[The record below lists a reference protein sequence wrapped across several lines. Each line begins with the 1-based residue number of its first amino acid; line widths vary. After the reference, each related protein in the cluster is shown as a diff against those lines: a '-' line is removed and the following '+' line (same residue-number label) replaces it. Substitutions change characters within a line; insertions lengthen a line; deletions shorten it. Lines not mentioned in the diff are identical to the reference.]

1 MSLLLSTLTVIA
13 SAASAPATG
22 VEKSVEKIEVQGVR
36 SRLIKS
42 GALKDDIA
50 KTELLSNEY
59 IKNTQSSSLADA
71 IQNAIG
77 IRVSN
82 ECAMCGAKRIMI
94 NGLKG
99 EHTNVLVDG
108 IPMHTMISGFYG
120 MDSVAASGIGRIEIA
135 RGAGASLTAPEA
147 IGGTVNLVTAQ
158 PSEDKIE
165 LDMATGSDGY
175 KLISA
180 LASGISTD
188 GNTRATLI
196 GQYDNKDQFD
206 GDGNGVSENPA
217 LTNQSLTLMVSHD
230 IGYSDNIRVRL
241 NQTQSEVFG
250 GPVLGDTATSISATL
265 ASVSQGEADSLF
277 VNDDVRNRYIGNAW
291 ETAEWVKT
299 EREEASLSWL
309 HEISSRLNVTSSLAY
324 VDHIQ
329 DSFYESTDYYAEDTM
344 YYYSVR
350 FNYDLNAQHLLT
362 FGADKRDEKMRS
374 SSAALESAANY
385 VSDSFDYDT
394 TGLYI
399 QDTWLPNESIE
410 VSAALRLDQIQA
422 DFVDPQKPGIEIDK
436 TILSPRVDMRYFHN
450 DTFTSRLSLGQ
461 GYRAPLSFFESDHG
475 ILDSGKGFQVE
486 VSEPER
492 SKSAT
497 YSLSY
502 EAEMMT
508 VTASAAHTKVEHLA
522 TLSHTDSGTPVLT
535 QLTEIAAVTAVDI
548 SANWQV
554 SDTLTVSAIAEQ
566 YHYDE
571 TFKASFG
578 IAPIEKRAT
587 LSTDLH
593 INDWEIITSAIWV
606 ASRDLT
612 DYGYEGFNDANG
624 EFAKPTTAESYV
636 TVDLK
641 VVKPLSEF
649 LSLYAGASNLFDYNQ
664 AEDMGSPLMY
674 DAEGGY
680 DVVYIHGPLRGRQAY
695 LGLTYEF

>member
-1 MSLLLSTLTVIA
+1 MLLLLSTLTVIA

-22 VEKSVEKIEVQGVR
+22 VDKSVEKIEVQGVR

-350 FNYDLNAQHLLT
+350 FNYDLNTEHLLT
-362 FGADKRDEKMRS
+362 FGADKRDETMRS
-374 SSAALESAANY
+374 SSAALESTANY

-399 QDTWLPNESIE
+399 QDTWLPNESVE

-422 DFVDPQKPGIEIDK
+422 DFVDPQKPGVEIDK

-497 YSLSY
+497 YALSY
-502 EAEMMT
+502 EAEMLT

-535 QLTEIAAVTAVDI
+535 QLTETAAVTAVDI

-566 YHYDE
+566 YHYDD

-593 INDWEIITSAIWV
+593 INEWEIITSAIWV
-606 ASRDLT
+606 ASRNLT
-612 DYGYEGFNDANG
+612 EYGYEGFNDANG
-624 EFAKPTTAESYV
+624 EFAKPTSAESYV

-641 VVKPLSEF
+641 VVKSLSKA

>member
-147 IGGTVNLVTAQ
+147 IGGTVNLVTAE

-502 EAEMMT
+502 EAEMLT

-535 QLTEIAAVTAVDI
+535 QLTETAAVTAVDI

-624 EFAKPTTAESYV
+624 EFAKPTTVESYV

>member
-22 VEKSVEKIEVQGVR
+22 VDKSVEKIEVQGVR

-147 IGGTVNLVTAQ
+147 IGGTVNLVTAE

-165 LDMATGSDGY
+165 LDMATGTGGY

-180 LASGISTD
+180 LANGISAD

-265 ASVSQGEADSLF
+265 ASVSQGEADALF

-350 FNYDLNAQHLLT
+350 FNYDLNAEHLLT

-374 SSAALESAANY
+374 SSAALESTANY

-399 QDTWLPNESIE
+399 QDTWLPNESVE

-450 DTFTSRLSLGQ
+450 DSFTSRLSLGQ

-502 EAEMMT
+502 ETEMLT

-535 QLTEIAAVTAVDI
+535 QLAETAAVTAVDI

-566 YHYDE
+566 YHYDD

-593 INDWEIITSAIWV
+593 INEWEIITSAIWV

-612 DYGYEGFNDANG
+612 EYGYEGFNDANG

-641 VVKPLSEF
+641 VVKPLSKA

>member
-13 SAASAPATG
+13 SAAAAPATG
-22 VEKSVEKIEVQGVR
+22 MEKSVEKIEVQGVR
-36 SRLIKS
+36 ARLIKS

-99 EHTNVLVDG
+99 EHTNVLIDG

-147 IGGTVNLVTAQ
+147 IGGTVNLVTAE
-158 PSEDKIE
+158 PSEDNIK
-165 LDMATGSDGY
+165 LDMATGTDGY
-175 KLISA
+175 KLFSA
-180 LASGISTD
+180 LASGISAD

-217 LTNQSLTLMVSHD
+217 LTNQSLTLIVSHD
-230 IGYSDNIRVRL
+230 MGYSDNIRVRL

-265 ASVSQGEADSLF
+265 ASTSQGEADSLF
-277 VNDDVRNRYIGNAW
+277 VNDDVRNRYIGHAW

-329 DSFYESTDYYAEDTM
+329 DSFYERTDYYAEDTM

-350 FNYDLNAQHLLT
+350 FNYDLNAEHLLT
-362 FGADKRDEKMRS
+362 FGVDKRDETMRS
-374 SSAALESAANY
+374 SSAALESTANY
-385 VSDSFDYDT
+385 VTDSFDYDT

-399 QDTWLPNESIE
+399 QDTWLPSESAE
-410 VSAALRLDQIQA
+410 VSAAVRLDRIQA

-475 ILDSGKGFQVE
+475 ILDSGKGFQVN

-502 EAEMMT
+502 EAEMLT
-508 VTASAAHTKVEHLA
+508 VTASAAHTKVDHLA
-522 TLSHTDSGTPVLT
+522 TLSHTDAGTPVLT
-535 QLTEIAAVTAVDI
+535 QLTETATVTAADI

-554 SDTLTVSAIAEQ
+554 TEMLTVSAIAEQ
-566 YHYDE
+566 YYYDD

-578 IAPIEKRAT
+578 IAPIEKRVT

-593 INDWEIITSAIWV
+593 INEWEIITSAIWV

-612 DYGYEGFNDANG
+612 EYGYEGFNDAHG
-624 EFAKPTTAESYV
+624 VFAKPSTAESYI

-641 VVKPLSEF
+641 VVRPLSKA

-674 DAEGGY
+674 DAQGGY

-695 LGLTYEF
+695 LGLSYEF

>member
-502 EAEMMT
+502 EAEMLT

-535 QLTEIAAVTAVDI
+535 QLTETAAVTAVDI

-641 VVKPLSEF
+641 VVKPLSES

>member
-1 MSLLLSTLTVIA
+1 MSLLLSTLAVVA
-13 SAASAPATG
+13 SATSVPATG
-22 VEKSVEKIEVQGVR
+22 AEKSVEKIEVQGVR

-82 ECAMCGAKRIMI
+82 ECSMCGAKRIMI

-147 IGGTVNLVTAQ
+147 IGGTVNLITAE

-165 LDMATGSDGY
+165 LDMATGTDGY
-175 KLISA
+175 RLISA

-188 GNTRATLI
+188 GNTRATLM

-265 ASVSQGEADSLF
+265 ASVSLGEADSLF

-329 DSFYESTDYYAEDTM
+329 DSFYESTDYYAQDTM

-350 FNYDLNAQHLLT
+350 FNYDLNAEHLLT
-362 FGADKRDEKMRS
+362 FGVDKRDEKMRS
-374 SSAALESAANY
+374 SSAALESTANY

-399 QDTWLPNESIE
+399 QDTWLPNESVE

-475 ILDSGKGFQVE
+475 ILDSGKGFQVD
-486 VSEPER
+486 VNEPER

-502 EAEMMT
+502 ESEMLT
-508 VTASAAHTKVEHLA
+508 VTASAAHTKVDHLA
-522 TLSHTDSGTPVLT
+522 TLSHTTSGTPILT
-535 QLTEIAAVTAVDI
+535 QLAETAAVTATDI

-554 SDTLTVSAIAEQ
+554 SDTLTLSAIAEQ
-566 YHYDE
+566 YHYDD

-578 IAPIEKRAT
+578 IAPIEKRMT
-587 LSTDLH
+587 LSSDLH
-593 INDWEIITSAIWV
+593 INDWEVITSAIWV

-612 DYGYEGFNDANG
+612 EYGYEGFNDANG
-624 EFAKPTTAESYV
+624 EFKKATQAESYV
-636 TVDLK
+636 TVDVK
-641 VVKPLSEF
+641 VVKPLSKA

-674 DAEGGY
+674 DVEGGY

>member
-13 SAASAPATG
+13 SAASALATG
-22 VEKSVEKIEVQGVR
+22 VDKSVEKIEVQGVR

-165 LDMATGSDGY
+165 LDMATGTGGY

-180 LASGISTD
+180 LASGISAD

-265 ASVSQGEADSLF
+265 ASVSQGEADALF

-324 VDHIQ
+324 VDHVQ

-350 FNYDLNAQHLLT
+350 FNYDLNAEHLLT

-374 SSAALESAANY
+374 SSAALESTANY

-399 QDTWLPNESIE
+399 QDTWLPNESVE

-422 DFVDPQKPGIEIDK
+422 DFVDPRKPGIEIDK

-450 DTFTSRLSLGQ
+450 DSFTSRLSLGQ

-502 EAEMMT
+502 ETEMLT

-522 TLSHTDSGTPVLT
+522 ALSHTDSGTPVLT
-535 QLTEIAAVTAVDI
+535 QLAETAAVTAVDI

-566 YHYDE
+566 YHYDD

-593 INDWEIITSAIWV
+593 INEWEIITSAIWV

-612 DYGYEGFNDANG
+612 EYGYEGFNDANG

-641 VVKPLSEF
+641 VVKPLSKA